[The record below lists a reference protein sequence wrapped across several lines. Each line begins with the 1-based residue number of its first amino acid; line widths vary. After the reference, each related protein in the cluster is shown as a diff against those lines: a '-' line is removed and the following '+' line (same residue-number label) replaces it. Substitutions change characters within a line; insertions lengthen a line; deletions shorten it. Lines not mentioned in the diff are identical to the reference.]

1 MKELSNLYRG
11 RKTQMVNWIES
22 ARGRRQTQIEFE
34 GDQGSKDWTEIEIE
48 S

>member
-1 MKELSNLYRG
+1 
-11 RKTQMVNWIES
+11 MVNWIES
-22 ARGRRQTQIEFE
+22 ARGRRQAQIEFE